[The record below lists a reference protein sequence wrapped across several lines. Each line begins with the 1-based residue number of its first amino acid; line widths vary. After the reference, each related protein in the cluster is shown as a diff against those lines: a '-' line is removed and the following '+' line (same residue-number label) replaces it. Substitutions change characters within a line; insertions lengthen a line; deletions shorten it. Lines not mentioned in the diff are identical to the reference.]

1 MKLLD
6 YGKFKSIAFVVVK
19 VFKGFCTYSAS
30 MHGPFWEV
38 LGLFLRQIRLDFTSV
53 FRRGI
58 PSLEKKVFDEF
69 FKILS
74 FYSKGNILKGTHPKT
89 HNFGPFLG
97 PRYPRK
103 IRTIGKNQNF
113 FKNCIFRTM
122 K

>member
-6 YGKFKSIAFVVVK
+6 HGKFKSIAFVVVK

-58 PSLEKKVFDEF
+58 PSLEKKSV
-69 FKILS
+69 
-74 FYSKGNILKGTHPKT
+74 
-89 HNFGPFLG
+89 
-97 PRYPRK
+97 
-103 IRTIGKNQNF
+103 
-113 FKNCIFRTM
+113 
-122 K
+122 